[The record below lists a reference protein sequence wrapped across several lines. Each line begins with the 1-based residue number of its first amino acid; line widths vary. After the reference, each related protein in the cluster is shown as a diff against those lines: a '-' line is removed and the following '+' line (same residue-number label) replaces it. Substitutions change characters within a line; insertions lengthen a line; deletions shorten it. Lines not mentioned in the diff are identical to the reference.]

1 MHRWWFDVGTRHP
14 CSTVR
19 RGRIECVIGQV
30 YSILYAINMIIDIP
44 LEIYKLNANVRFLA
58 KPHAPHLPHADT
70 QRRAR
75 TACTTD
81 ELCSA
86 LKRKLNVLSSTLAII
101 NKSIMCKCIQ
111 IYIYLFRTKR
121 APLVAM
127 ETAQHSALQQS
138 LAHTKSIYILFYT
151 SSRTQLENFRHHQVK
166 YYPINLNY
174 LCVVGLAR
182 RNPWIPTSTLTQI
195 WKSVTDDHFVSS

>member
-1 MHRWWFDVGTRHP
+1 MHRWWFDVDTRHP
-14 CSTVR
+14 SSTVR

-58 KPHAPHLPHADT
+58 KPHAPHLPHAGT
-70 QRRAR
+70 QR

-121 APLVAM
+121 APLVAV
-127 ETAQHSALQQS
+127 ETAHEKHKYSVLYVLSHAVGKLWPSPSQILSDKFELSLCCWPCTTKPMNTDEHTHS
-138 LAHTKSIYILFYT
+138 HI
-151 SSRTQLENFRHHQVK
+151 
-166 YYPINLNY
+166 
-174 LCVVGLAR
+174 
-182 RNPWIPTSTLTQI
+182 RNGAA
-195 WKSVTDDHFVSS
+195 DEHFVSS